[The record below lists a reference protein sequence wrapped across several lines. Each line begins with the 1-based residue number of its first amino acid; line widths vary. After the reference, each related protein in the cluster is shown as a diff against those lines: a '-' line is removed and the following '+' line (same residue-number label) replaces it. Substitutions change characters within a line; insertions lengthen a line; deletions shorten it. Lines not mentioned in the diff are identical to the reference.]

1 MVNPAGAQGAGVIR
15 NYLAGGFTA
24 WRNVYGADSTP
35 LQELFDSLG
44 SVTNPDDMVNCQDAI
59 NGMKSRVWGMR
70 NPVETRRWGRLFNRP
85 KFKDFEA
92 AAGAIQHVRGV
103 WSYLNHGSVEGPM
116 LSVHEKV
123 LEVLEDFDTLYRR
136 QYRTDHGS
144 DPTTDSL
151 AQQWRDFMNLR
162 MPVMVAF
169 SREWVELRIGSLRET
184 WTNYAASLLG
194 QFDDNSGNASTPDD
208 IVVAFRNL
216 EILDNWENEVESKID
231 FPAQK
236 F

>member
-1 MVNPAGAQGAGVIR
+1 
-15 NYLAGGFTA
+15 
-24 WRNVYGADSTP
+24 
-35 LQELFDSLG
+35 
-44 SVTNPDDMVNCQDAI
+44 
-59 NGMKSRVWGMR
+59 
-70 NPVETRRWGRLFNRP
+70 
-85 KFKDFEA
+85 
-92 AAGAIQHVRGV
+92 
-103 WSYLNHGSVEGPM
+103 M
-116 LSVHEKV
+116 LSVHENV

-136 QYRTDHGS
+136 QYRADHGS